1 MPDVTIGNLPE
12 EENRAH
18 KVCFAQQGPSNE
30 TETHDIFEAAVS
42 SSKCARLGSALS
54 ALSQGSGLQN
64 ADIDAIQHAGDT
76 KPATPMTFE

>member
-54 ALSQGSGLQN
+54 
-64 ADIDAIQHAGDT
+64 
-76 KPATPMTFE
+76 PR